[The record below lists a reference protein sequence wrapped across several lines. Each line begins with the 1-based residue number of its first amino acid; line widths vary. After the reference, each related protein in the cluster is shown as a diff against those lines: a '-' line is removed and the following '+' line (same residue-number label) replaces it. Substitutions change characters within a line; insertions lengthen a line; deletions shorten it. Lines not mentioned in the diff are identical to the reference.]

1 MVAHAQEFRLFA
13 DIEVIPQ
20 VLLIGSFIQPIDEI
34 LQQFAGTIGCNLM
47 AYLNASFAKKLS
59 AMIRGMEH
67 KGKIIQAEGFFI
79 IVTVHQIVL
88 LTLLHC

>member
-34 LQQFAGTIGCNLM
+34 LQQFAGTIGCDFMANLY
-47 AYLNASFAKKLS
+47 AGLAKKFY
-59 AMIRGMEH
+59 AVIRSVEH
-67 KGKIIQAEGFFI
+67 KGKIIQAEGFLVVI
-79 IVTVHQIVL
+79 AVH
-88 LTLLHC
+88 

>member
-13 DIEVIPQ
+13 DVEVVPQ
-20 VLLIGSFIQPIDEI
+20 VLLIGSFIQLIDEI

-47 AYLNASFAKKLS
+47 ANLYSGFTKELS

-79 IVTVHQIVL
+79 ILKT
-88 LTLLHC
+88 